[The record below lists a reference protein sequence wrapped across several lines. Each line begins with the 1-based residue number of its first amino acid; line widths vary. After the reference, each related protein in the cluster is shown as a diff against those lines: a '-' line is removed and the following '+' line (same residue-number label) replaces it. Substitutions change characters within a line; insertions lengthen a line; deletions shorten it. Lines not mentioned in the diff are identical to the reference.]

1 MIGYLEIDEKIQ
13 EFLHS
18 SRKYFTIFITS
29 CHLIRFI
36 GNISTYVKQTKD
48 SVQNTR
54 VEMFSTGIS
63 VAPLWKTAR
72 HMFVVGN
79 LAARSSSADGQD
91 VLVQKLEN
99 K

>member
-1 MIGYLEIDEKIQ
+1 MIRYSFSSIKFFLQLNGNDRLSMIGYLEIDEKIQ

-63 VAPLWKTAR
+63 VAPL
-72 HMFVVGN
+72 
-79 LAARSSSADGQD
+79 
-91 VLVQKLEN
+91 
-99 K
+99 